1 MGTPPQISVS
11 ASPELVGRGDYLV
24 NHVVGCVLCHSQRDW
39 QYFSGPIKVE
49 SIGGGGKIYDESN
62 GFPGH
67 VRAGNITPSALD
79 EWSDGEV
86 ITELDK
92 MKISL
97 AVDRFWAR
105 RGMEGFVER
114 NHRGGVLRTLAK
126 VEELEAAEDE

>member
-1 MGTPPQISVS
+1 MPHISKRL
-11 ASPELVGRGDYLV
+11 EDD
-24 NHVVGCVLCHSQRDW
+24 VLDAR
-39 QYFSGPIKVE
+39 
-49 SIGGGGKIYDESN
+49 
-62 GFPGH
+62 
-67 VRAGNITPSALD
+67 

-126 VEELEAAEDE
+126 VEELEAVEDE

>member
-1 MGTPPQISVS
+1 MPNVS
-11 ASPELVGRGDYLV
+11 KRLEDD
-24 NHVVGCVLCHSQRDW
+24 VLDAR
-39 QYFSGPIKVE
+39 
-49 SIGGGGKIYDESN
+49 
-62 GFPGH
+62 
-67 VRAGNITPSALD
+67 

-126 VEELEAAEDE
+126 VEELEAVEDE